1 MSETQSK
8 VSMPVVLISN
18 SRQMNRDQIV
28 KLIEKYKFTANEA
41 LIIQQNF
48 QNFTLSIEF
57 TDEQILSVF
66 DSVIKVVKDDF
77 VCFQLAELKNKI
89 IQSISVQNEMNPE
102 NKRKE
107 ADFEDDLNDKEEMR
121 GKWVSKKERER
132 IKKLEEYLDKYE
144 DDLIRKDLV
153 DFIYESYPD
162 TYKEVNKSVLGEGC
176 RNFLKKMGTDNI
188 NYLNKKYAEKWK
200 IIQSSI
206 DKEVEL
212 RKQTIDKNNIHLHKS
227 EYLDW
232 CLENDIK
239 DHTKQSLK
247 LFLKEYHYKFSE
259 SIIEEIQQLVNTQ
272 INATKKSL

>member
-1 MSETQSK
+1 
-8 VSMPVVLISN
+8 
-18 SRQMNRDQIV
+18 MNRDQIV
-28 KLIEKYKFTANEA
+28 FLIEKYKLTANDA

-48 QNFTLSIEF
+48 QNFTFNVEFSDEHVLS
-57 TDEQILSVF
+57 LF

-77 VCFQLAELKNKI
+77 MCFQLAELKNKI

-102 NKRKE
+102 SKRIE

-144 DDLIRKDLV
+144 DDLIRKDVV
-153 DFIYESYPD
+153 DYIYETYPE
-162 TYKEVNKSVLGEGC
+162 TYQEINNVVIGEGC
-176 RNFLKKMGTDNI
+176 CNFLKKMGTDNI
-188 NYLNKKYAEKWK
+188 SLLNKKQAEKWEA
-200 IIQSSI
+200 ILTSI
-206 DKEVEL
+206 DKEVES
-212 RKQTIDKNNIHLHKS
+212 RKLTIDRNNIHLHKS

-247 LFLKEYHYKFSE
+247 LFLKEYPFKFSE

-272 INATKKSL
+272 INATRNYYEKTLQYRDY